1 MLNED
6 NFGRDEWE
14 FAQSIYILT
23 NMSVKAPRLRNI
35 QSDSNVG
42 SFTKNLL
49 IEEAKIEEA
58 ESIAMRNSLYS
69 SPKSVNQDKVE
80 LDDDR
85 LIQELLTY

>member
-1 MLNED
+1 
-6 NFGRDEWE
+6 
-14 FAQSIYILT
+14 
-23 NMSVKAPRLRNI
+23 MSVKAPRLRNI
-35 QSDSNVG
+35 QSDSLLNSKKENAG